1 MRTVVIGFL
10 GTTLDRGGQN
20 RWDPWR
26 SSVDLCRH
34 EDLVVGRFEL
44 LSQVRSRGLA
54 NEVTA
59 DILSVSPE
67 TEVRTHDLEFRDP
80 WDFEEVYGA
89 LLDFARAYPF
99 KPDEESYLVH
109 MTTGTHVAQ
118 ICLFLLAE
126 SREIPGR
133 LIQMSPPPPA
143 PRRGAGHVRDHR
155 PRPVQVRPAGLAIP
169 GAASRGPLV
178 SQVRHRHS
186 QRRVQQAHRADR
198 AGGHRLTVA
207 PAPHGPD
214 GRGQGAARATDLRA
228 EEGPPPGGR
237 RLR

>member
-1 MRTVVIGFL
+1 MFL
-10 GTTLDRGGQN
+10 PGGSRPRFAVTPHAPCRLGIHRARAVTPDRGGQN

-26 SSVDLCRH
+26 PSVDLCRH

-99 KPDEESYLVH
+99 KPDEESHLVH

-133 LIQMSPPPPA
+133 LIQTSPPP
-143 PRRGAGHVRDHR
+143 RRR
-155 PRPVQVRPAGLAIP
+155 
-169 GAASRGPLV
+169 
-178 SQVRHRHS
+178 
-186 QRRVQQAHRADR
+186 
-198 AGGHRLTVA
+198 
-207 PAPHGPD
+207 
-214 GRGQGAARATDLRA
+214 
-228 EEGPPPGGR
+228 
-237 RLR
+237 